1 VVHQETKFMTVL
13 YPEIES
19 YDHGMLDVGDGHGIY
34 WETCGNPTGKPVVVL
49 HGGPGSGCS
58 TTMRRYFDPA
68 AYRII
73 LFDQRNCGR
82 SRPHASDP
90 TVDLSA
96 NTTWHLLAD
105 MERLRTHLHIDRWM
119 LYGGSWGSTLALAYA
134 ERYPQRVTEIV
145 IVGVTMTRRSE
156 IDWLYRGVA
165 PMFPEQWVHFRAGV
179 SESERDGDLVE
190 AYSRLLHDADPD
202 IRAKAAQDW
211 HDWEA
216 ASMSVDPNY
225 KPSGLWLQPD
235 FRMARARIIT
245 HYFRHNAWL
254 EDGILLREAGKLSGI
269 PGVLIHGR
277 LDLGA
282 PLVTAWELAQAW
294 PDAELVVINNAGHSP
309 GDPGM
314 TDALIAATNRF
325 ALTTP

>member
-1 VVHQETKFMTVL
+1 MSML
-13 YPEIES
+13 YPEIEP
-19 YDHGMLDVGDGHGIY
+19 YAQGMLAVGDGHRVY
-34 WETCGNPTGKPVVVL
+34 WETCGNPAGKAVVVL

-68 AYRII
+68 AYRIV

-82 SRPHASDP
+82 SQPHASDP
-90 TVDLSA
+90 NVDLSA
-96 NTTWHLLAD
+96 NTTWHLVAD
-105 MERLRTHLHIDRWM
+105 MERLREHLQIARWL

-134 ERYPQRVTEIV
+134 ENYPQRVTEII
-145 IVGVTMTRRSE
+145 IVGVTMTRPSE

-165 PMFPEQWVHFRAGV
+165 PMFPEQWVTFRAGV
-179 SESERDGDLVE
+179 PESAPNGDLVE
-190 AYSRLLHDADPD
+190 AYYHLLHDADPAV
-202 IRAKAAQDW
+202 RAQAAQDW

-225 KPSGLWLQPD
+225 KPSALWLQPD
-235 FRMARARIIT
+235 FRMARARIVT
-245 HYFRHNAWL
+245 HYFRNQAWL
-254 EDGILLREAGKLSGI
+254 EDGILLHEAGKLSGI
-269 PGVLIHGR
+269 PGILIHGR

-294 PDAELVVINNAGHSP
+294 PDAELVIVNNAGHSP

-325 ALTTP
+325 AQTRL